1 MSPILKSAHIK
12 NFKSLGDVHLD
23 FRNLTII
30 VGANSSGKSN
40 CLESLRLLRDIIKNG
55 KTPPSRNIEDDIR
68 KGEDITG
75 ILLQV
80 LIKDIKKVDY
90 SLNLVLETESKE
102 NSAILSEQLKVGKT
116 KIISVTKGKGEVRDE
131 DSQGLRQPYRSTSDK
146 VALSSTGSFGIKPIT
161 LRVAD
166 FIKQWEFYDLD
177 PDNIRDYGEFMSLR
191 DELVVDNPNILDISG
206 LELQGLL
213 QHWASDESNQT
224 FEEIADEVKKSLNVD
239 LIIREQKKGRQV
251 VKVKESDGSEIP
263 FGNLSDGT
271 LRMIGYISLLYSSHI
286 PTLIAI
292 EEPERNLHPSILT
305 DLASILKRLSQK
317 TQVVIT
323 THSSQLL
330 DCFSR
335 QDISSDVSLILFRKD
350 PIFGTQAF
358 GLDTLSKNSEGLE
371 DWMQDF
377 GIGNAIYHS
386 NLLQEVL
393 AN

>member
-393 AN
+393 VN

>member
-271 LRMIGYISLLYSSHI
+271 LRMIGYISLLYSSYI

-393 AN
+393 VN

>member
-116 KIISVTKGKGEVRDE
+116 KIISVIKGKGEVRDE

-393 AN
+393 VN

>member
-1 MSPILKSAHIK
+1 MSPTLKSAHIK

-55 KTPPSRNIEDDIR
+55 KTPLSRNIEDDIR

-393 AN
+393 VN